1 MIGQVQSKW
10 DEPQS
15 MVATCLLFNG
25 QKDPSAVR
33 PVMAASRRLRN
44 LTYNLC
50 H

>member
-15 MVATCLLFNG
+15 MAAICLLLDG

-33 PVMAASRRLRN
+33 PVMAGSCLMPRFW
-44 LTYNLC
+44 
-50 H
+50 